1 MRRENP
7 PDAGDETGW
16 AAVVADGRLGE
27 MPPGRLV
34 EALQKLHRSGTPRV
48 AEALIVHL
56 SDLVTRRLR
65 RLIGT
70 DHPNRGEDII
80 ERAHGM
86 LMIAMLDPT
95 SEDGAGL
102 RDAFWA
108 RVRFR
113 GIDAARAEMLH
124 RRRHADL
131 VTDDE
136 GEPMIAAA
144 RRMDAGPASIEVSQA
159 LLSIKDPR
167 KRLAFRLYVEGM
179 RVRAGSPCIAEVVGC
194 DPKTAARWIDE
205 ARSLLSKT
213 GIGG

>member
-1 MRRENP
+1 MGEKNP
-7 PDAGDETGW
+7 RDAGDEVGW
-16 AAVVADGRLGE
+16 SAIVAEGRLSE
-27 MPPGRLV
+27 IPPGRVV
-34 EALQKLHRSGTPRV
+34 EALQGLHRSGAPRV
-48 AEALIVHL
+48 VEALMMHL

-80 ERAHGM
+80 ERAHGT
-86 LMIAMLDPT
+86 LMIAMLDPS

-113 GIDAARAEMLH
+113 GIDAARAETLH

-144 RRMDAGPASIEVSQA
+144 RRMDAGPGSADVSQA
-159 LLSIKDPR
+159 LLSIRDPK

-179 RVRAGSPCIAEVVGC
+179 RVRAGSPCIAEVIGC
-194 DPKTAARWIDE
+194 DPKTAARWIEE
-205 ARSLLSKT
+205 ARALLASAE
-213 GIGG
+213 IGG